1 MKFVLAIL
9 AVFVAVCLVP
19 DGRSSSAAES
29 ETETLYTSHPC
40 DTGRWYFETSDADS
54 VTVECFHPDPPQD
67 QDSK

>member
-9 AVFVAVCLVP
+9 AVFVGISMVP
-19 DGRSSSAAES
+19 DGRTATES

-40 DTGRWYFETSDADS
+40 DTGRWYFATSDADS